1 MYISRPYRGQPKD
14 LDKRQEKERKCYEF
28 LEKIGIDYEV
38 VDHEEASDMDKCLEI
53 ETVLGVKICKN
64 IMLCNRQET
73 RFFIFMMPG
82 DKKYVTKDVSKKIG
96 MSRLSFAKEEHLK
109 NYLNVTP
116 GSVSVLG
123 LLNDIDNRVE
133 LVIDRDVIGQNHI
146 RCHPCVN
153 TSTLK
158 IKTDDFL
165 TKIIPALNKEAL
177 IIDN

>member
-1 MYISRPYRGQPKD
+1 MYISRPYRGKPKD

-109 NYLNVTP
+109 CYLNVTP

-165 TKIIPALNKEAL
+165 TRIIPALNKEAL

>member
-1 MYISRPYRGQPKD
+1 MYISRPYRGKPKD
-14 LDKRQEKERKCYEF
+14 LDKRQEKERRCYEF
-28 LEKIGIDYEV
+28 LEKLGIDYEV

-109 NYLNVTP
+109 DYLNVTP

>member
-1 MYISRPYRGQPKD
+1 MYISRPYRGKPKD
-14 LDKRQEKERKCYEF
+14 LDKRQEKERKCCEF

-109 NYLNVTP
+109 DYLNVTP

>member
-1 MYISRPYRGQPKD
+1 MYISRPYRGKPKD

-28 LEKIGIDYEV
+28 LEKIGLDYEV

-109 NYLNVTP
+109 DYLNVTP

>member
-1 MYISRPYRGQPKD
+1 MYISRPYRGKPKD
-14 LDKRQEKERKCYEF
+14 LDKRQEKERKCYKF

-109 NYLNVTP
+109 DYLNVTP

-158 IKTDDFL
+158 IKTDGCL

>member
-1 MYISRPYRGQPKD
+1 MYISRPYRGKPKD

-28 LEKIGIDYEV
+28 LENICLDYEG

-109 NYLNVTP
+109 DYLNVTP

>member
-1 MYISRPYRGQPKD
+1 MYISRPYRGKPKD

-109 NYLNVTP
+109 DYLNVTP

>member
-1 MYISRPYRGQPKD
+1 MYISRPYRGKPKD

-38 VDHEEASDMDKCLEI
+38 VDHEEALDMDKCLEI

-96 MSRLSFAKEEHLK
+96 MSRLSFAKQEHLK
-109 NYLNVTP
+109 DYLNVTP

-165 TKIIPALNKEAL
+165 TRIIPALNKEAL

>member
-1 MYISRPYRGQPKD
+1 MYFVFCQLCGAKTICISK
-14 LDKRQEKERKCYEF
+14 QEERKCYEF

-109 NYLNVTP
+109 DYLNVTP

-165 TKIIPALNKEAL
+165 TRIIPALNKEAL

>member
-1 MYISRPYRGQPKD
+1 MYISRPYRGKPKD

-73 RFFIFMMPG
+73 IFFIFMMPG

-109 NYLNVTP
+109 DYLNVTP

-165 TKIIPALNKEAL
+165 TRIIPALNKEAL

>member
-1 MYISRPYRGQPKD
+1 MYISRPYRGKPKD

-109 NYLNVTP
+109 RYLNVTP

-123 LLNDIDNRVE
+123 LLNDIDNKVE

-165 TKIIPALNKEAL
+165 TRIIPALNKEAL

>member
-1 MYISRPYRGQPKD
+1 MYISRPYRGKPKD

-38 VDHEEASDMDKCLEI
+38 VDHEEALDMDKCLEI

-109 NYLNVTP
+109 DYLNVTP

-165 TKIIPALNKEAL
+165 TRIIPALNKEAL

>member
-1 MYISRPYRGQPKD
+1 MYISRPYRGKPKD

-38 VDHEEASDMDKCLEI
+38 VDHEEALDMDKCLEI

-109 NYLNVTP
+109 DYLNVTP

>member
-1 MYISRPYRGQPKD
+1 MYISRPYRGKPKD

-109 NYLNVTP
+109 DYLNVTP

-165 TKIIPALNKEAL
+165 TRIIPALNKEAL

>member
-1 MYISRPYRGQPKD
+1 
-14 LDKRQEKERKCYEF
+14 
-28 LEKIGIDYEV
+28 
-38 VDHEEASDMDKCLEI
+38 
-53 ETVLGVKICKN
+53 
-64 IMLCNRQET
+64 
-73 RFFIFMMPG
+73 
-82 DKKYVTKDVSKKIG
+82 

-109 NYLNVTP
+109 DYLNVTP